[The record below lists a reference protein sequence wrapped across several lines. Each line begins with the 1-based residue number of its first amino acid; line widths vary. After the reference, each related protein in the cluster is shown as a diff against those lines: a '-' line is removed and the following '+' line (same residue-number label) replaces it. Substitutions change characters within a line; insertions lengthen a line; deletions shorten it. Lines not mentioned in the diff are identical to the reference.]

1 MAWAAWRLCP
11 THPPGV
17 GIGKT
22 LAVPR
27 LREVTLQHWAS
38 RLRAITNKQLY
49 ADRDQWLSSLSQ
61 AAVEGTEKQ

>member
-1 MAWAAWRLCP
+1 MVWAAWRLCP

-17 GIGKT
+17 GIRKILG
-22 LAVPR
+22 VPR
-27 LREVTLQHWAS
+27 LREVTLQYWAS

-61 AAVEGTEKQ
+61 